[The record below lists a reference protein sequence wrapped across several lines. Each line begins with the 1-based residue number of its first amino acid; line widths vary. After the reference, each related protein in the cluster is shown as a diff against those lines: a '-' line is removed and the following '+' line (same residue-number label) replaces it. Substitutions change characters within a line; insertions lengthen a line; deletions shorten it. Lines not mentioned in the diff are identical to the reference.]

1 MTDPRTIELFFD
13 VGSPYSY
20 LASTQVAR
28 IREQTGVPLE
38 MRPFLLGAVMKETGN
53 DTPARVAPK
62 ARYMLDDL
70 MRWAARYGVP
80 FRMSSR
86 FPQNTLAAQRAL
98 VAAEQLFGPEAMERL
113 AHGLFAAAWVEDR
126 DVSSGDELALCV
138 NEAGLDARALA
149 EAIGSQPVKDAL
161 RETTAEAV
169 RRGAFGAPT
178 FFFGDLMVWGNDRI
192 DLLIE
197 LVRAKSPG

>member
-1 MTDPRTIELFFD
+1 MTDPSTIELFFD

-28 IREQTGVPLE
+28 IREQTGAPLR

-53 DTPARVAPK
+53 DMPARVAPK
-62 ARYMLDDL
+62 ARYMLEDL
-70 MRWAARYGVP
+70 RRWADRYGVP

-98 VAAEQLFGPEAMERL
+98 VAAAQLFGEEAMERL
-113 AHGLFAAAWVEDR
+113 AHGLFSAAWAEDR
-126 DVSSGDELALCV
+126 DVSSGDELAFRA

-149 EAIGSQPVKDAL
+149 EAIGTQPIKDAL
-161 RETTAEAV
+161 RDATSEAV

-178 FFFGDLMVWGNDRI
+178 FFFGELVFFGNDRI
-192 DLLIE
+192 DLLID
-197 LVRAKSPG
+197 LVRAKRGG